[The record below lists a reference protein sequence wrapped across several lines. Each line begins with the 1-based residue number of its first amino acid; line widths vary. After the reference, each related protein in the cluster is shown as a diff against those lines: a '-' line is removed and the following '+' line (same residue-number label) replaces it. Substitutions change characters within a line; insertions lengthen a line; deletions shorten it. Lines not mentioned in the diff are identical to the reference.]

1 MRIIESNSK
10 IEKEI
15 NSIIAK
21 QAFSVLKKRKEA
33 IRTKIVNIVAKSLST
48 SPTLDELVNGKLK
61 YDFGLEFNPVPDI
74 IYAVSN
80 SVSLGINPIGDKRFK
95 KQSLVTLYVQ
105 PRTYNNLLSL
115 AIAEQDIDRGETIPW
130 LKWLLLEGDE
140 IIIFDYEVEYGT
152 GFGRSGGARMK
163 KSNGFFKVNPAH
175 SGTRDDNFITKAIS
189 AASDEIIAA
198 LQEGLR

>member
-33 IRTKIVNIVAKSLST
+33 IRTKIVNIVARSLST
-48 SPTLDELVNGKLK
+48 SLTLNELVYGDLK
-61 YDFGLEFNPVPDI
+61 ADFGLEFNPIPDI

-115 AIAEQDIDRGETIPW
+115 AIAEQDIDGGTIPW
-130 LKWLLLEGDE
+130 LEWLLLEGDK
-140 IIIFDYEVEYGT
+140 IIIYDYEVKYGQ
-152 GFGRSGGARMK
+152 GLGRSGEGIMIET
-163 KSNGFFKVNPAH
+163 NGFFQVAELH
-175 SGTRDDNFITKAIS
+175 RGTRDDNFITKAIS
-189 AASDEIIAA
+189 RASGEIIAA
-198 LQEGLR
+198 IQEGLR